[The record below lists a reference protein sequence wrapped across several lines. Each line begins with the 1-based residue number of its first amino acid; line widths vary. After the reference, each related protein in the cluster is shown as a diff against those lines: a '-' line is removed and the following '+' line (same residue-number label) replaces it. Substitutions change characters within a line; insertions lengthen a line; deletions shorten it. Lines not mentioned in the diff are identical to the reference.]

1 MKRIFTF
8 IALAALVMQANAQ
21 QKWDFNDLTATLA
34 EVATDQ
40 TNWEVDKTES
50 DGRVSQYH
58 YISVPADKTVPY
70 ALQCNGKNLAITDGL
85 LFTGITKTKAVVL
98 STHSKQHYV
107 KLNAT
112 SLKLIIPNLKKGQTV
127 TIIGRTG
134 SSSVARGLTA
144 DENLT
149 VVSGFEV
156 NTDEQTNVATVVA
169 DGNVV
174 IGQTASMN
182 IYSIEVT
189 GTGDDNPTVGQT
201 RTWDFSNLTE
211 TFTLLASDTADWAV
225 NRTESDGRVSEY
237 DNKMRISSSETLP
250 ITYNDGTGAKNLPVT
265 DGLLFSNAS
274 VGKLL
279 FSTRRSSQHF
289 FKLNGSNVRMII
301 PNVAAG
307 STITVELEGASTTEA
322 RGLNV
327 SDNVTPTT
335 GNFNNPAIGVQTD
348 EGTVNTAGDVV
359 ITSTAGVNI
368 FKITVVAPTTDGISQ
383 IKSKGKHDGKVY
395 NLSGQVVDSSYKG
408 IVIANGRKYIS
419 R

>member
-8 IALAALVMQANAQ
+8 IALVALMMQAKAQ
-21 QKWDFNDLTATLA
+21 QKWDFNDLTATMN

-58 YISVPADKTVPY
+58 YISVPADKNVPY

-98 STHSKQHYV
+98 STHAKQHYV
-107 KLNAT
+107 KLNAST
-112 SLKLIIPNLKKGQTV
+112 MKLVIPSLKKGQTV

-134 SSSVARGLTA
+134 SSGVARGFTA
-144 DENLT
+144 EENLS
-149 VVSGFEV
+149 VVSGYEV
-156 NTDEQTNVATVVA
+156 NADDQTNVATVVA

-182 IYSIEVT
+182 IYSIEIT
-189 GTGDDNPTVGQT
+189 GSGDDNPTVGQT

-211 TFTLLASDTADWAV
+211 TLTLLASDTAAWEV

-237 DNKMRISSSETLP
+237 DNKIRISSSETLP
-250 ITYNDGTGAKNLPVT
+250 ITYNDGTGVKNLPVT

-289 FKLNGSNVRMII
+289 FKLNGSNVNMII

-327 SDNVTPTT
+327 SENVTPTT

-348 EGTVNTAGDVV
+348 EGTVVTAGDVV
-359 ITSTAGVNI
+359 LTSTAGVNI
-368 FKITVVAPTTDGISQ
+368 FKITVAAPATDGIAVVKTATQSSGL
-383 IKSKGKHDGKVY
+383 IY
-395 NLSGQVVDSSYKG
+395 NLSGQVVSSAYKG
-408 IVIANGRKYIS
+408 MVIRDGRKYVN